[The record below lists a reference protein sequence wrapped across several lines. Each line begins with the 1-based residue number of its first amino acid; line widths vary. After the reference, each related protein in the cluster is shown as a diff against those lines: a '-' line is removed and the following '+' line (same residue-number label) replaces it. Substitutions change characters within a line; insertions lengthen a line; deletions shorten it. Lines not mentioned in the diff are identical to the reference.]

1 MNEHYSIK
9 YYYIARIFF
18 GWVFLCQIL
27 FAGVTGKVTGKVI
40 DDNTG
45 EALLGA
51 NIQIVGTYLGTSS
64 DESGYFV
71 ILNIPPGAQTLRASM
86 IGYSDVTVTGV
97 RVEIDLTTEVDIQMK
112 PEVIEGE
119 LIEVIAERK
128 LVRLDVAASQKS
140 ISSNDIDQLPVSS
153 VSDVISLQAGVS
165 GFSVR
170 GGSYNETMYAID
182 GIVMND
188 ARTSEP
194 TTGIPL
200 SAIQDISVQTGGF
213 GAEYRN
219 VRSGVVNVVT
229 KEGNP
234 DRYSGTISFRNS
246 PPTQKHF
253 GISPYDKNSFWNRP
267 YFDDD
272 VCWTGTNN
280 GNWDEY
286 TQRQYPSFDGW
297 NNVSQQ
303 TLADNDPINDLAPS
317 GAQKL
322 FTWENRKNGAIS
334 LPDYNI
340 DAGFGGPVPL
350 LSKKLGNLRFFASFR
365 SEHDAYLYQV
375 SRPGLN
381 KVSSLI
387 KLTSDLS
394 KSMKLSF
401 SYIAGELQAT
411 TLSRGGGA
419 SYMNDVW
426 DLAKS

>member
-1 MNEHYSIK
+1 MKEHYSIK
-9 YYYIARIFF
+9 SYYIARIFF
-18 GWVFLCQIL
+18 RWIFLCQIL

-45 EALLGA
+45 GALLGA

-97 RVEIDLTTEVDIQMK
+97 RVEMDLTTEVDIQMK
-112 PEVIEGE
+112 LEAIEGE

-234 DRYSGTISFRNS
+234 DSYSGTISFRNS

-297 NNVSQQ
+297 NSVSQQ

-317 GAQKL
+317 GEK
-322 FTWENRKNGAIS
+322 WC
-334 LPDYNI
+334 
-340 DAGFGGPVPL
+340 
-350 LSKKLGNLRFFASFR
+350 
-365 SEHDAYLYQV
+365 
-375 SRPGLN
+375 
-381 KVSSLI
+381 
-387 KLTSDLS
+387 
-394 KSMKLSF
+394 
-401 SYIAGELQAT
+401 YI
-411 TLSRGGGA
+411 
-419 SYMNDVW
+419 
-426 DLAKS
+426 LARL